1 MNAML
6 NSGFVP
12 QLEIHEI
19 TSASC
24 LLSKSNASLRRYLY
38 CLLGGMSMTDY
49 SKARGID
56 VSTVFE
62 AKRDVQK
69 KAKIFF
75 KETPKN

>member
-1 MNAML
+1 M
-6 NSGFVP
+6 
-12 QLEIHEI
+12 
-19 TSASC
+19 
-24 LLSKSNASLRRYLY
+24 
-38 CLLGGMSMTDY
+38 LGGMSMTDY